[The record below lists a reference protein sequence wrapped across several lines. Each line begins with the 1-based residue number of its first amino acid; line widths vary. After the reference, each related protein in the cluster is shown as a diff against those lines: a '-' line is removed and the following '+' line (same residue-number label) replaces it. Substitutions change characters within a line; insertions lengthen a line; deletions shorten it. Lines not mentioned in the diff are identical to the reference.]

1 MNHIFF
7 GCWNDGE
14 CNISTGDNPLSK
26 VMKLITDNHI
36 TEKNIIYVL
45 GDNYYPKKNKIFPV
59 KMRNEK
65 EFKSGFECLVNLPY
79 ERMYVLYGNHE
90 YDYLFDD
97 NDDLT
102 SFAEKFDKQNSI
114 TLKGGGG
121 CSLKYQLPYYSC
133 KNIFDVDLSLTP
145 HKILL
150 INTNI
155 YEAEQVKK
163 IKDLKLKSIKSI
175 KSIKSKKDK
184 SEKLAKNTQKSY
196 SKECLSDLHMTDIEK
211 IQKTVI
217 EEYITTEKD
226 NYIICG
232 HEPLITIRLKED
244 KIVLDYHSKLLEL
257 LNIKEN
263 KHIIYICADTHYY
276 QHINFE
282 LENGV
287 KVSQYIVGTGGTK
300 LDSPYIGKIKK
311 NVDIPSIITQLD
323 IIEMRK
329 THGYLLS
336 KDLKNFKFIGID
348 DAFVPKSIGKQSKKR
363 RNKRNKRNK
372 RNTRRKKGHRKNKSI
387 NRKKKNSKL
396 KIYID
401 NLYR

>member
-45 GDNYYPKKNKIFPV
+45 GDNYYPKKNKIIPV

-90 YDYLFDD
+90 YDYLFDEGE
-97 NDDLT
+97 DLI
-102 SFAEKFDKQNSI
+102 SIAENFDKQNSI
-114 TLKGGGG
+114 THIGGGG

-155 YEAEQVKK
+155 YESEKVEK
-163 IKDLKLKSIKSI
+163 IKDLKLKSI

-184 SEKLAKNTQKSY
+184 SEKLAKNIQKTN
-196 SKECLSDLHMTDIEK
+196 SKKCLSDLHMTDIEK
-211 IQKTVI
+211 IQKKVI
-217 EEYITTEKD
+217 EEYITTDKD

-257 LNIKEN
+257 LNIEER

-287 KVSQYIVGTGGTK
+287 QISQYIVGTGGTK
-300 LDSPYIGKIKK
+300 LDTPYIGKINKR
-311 NVDIPSIITQLD
+311 VDIPSIITHLD

-336 KDLKNFKFIGID
+336 KDLKIFEFIGID
-348 DAFVPKSIGKQSKKR
+348 DAFIPKSIGKQSKKR
-363 RNKRNKRNK
+363 RNKRNKRNTK
-372 RNTRRKKGHRKNKSI
+372 RKKGHRKNKSI

-396 KIYID
+396 KIYIE
-401 NLYR
+401 